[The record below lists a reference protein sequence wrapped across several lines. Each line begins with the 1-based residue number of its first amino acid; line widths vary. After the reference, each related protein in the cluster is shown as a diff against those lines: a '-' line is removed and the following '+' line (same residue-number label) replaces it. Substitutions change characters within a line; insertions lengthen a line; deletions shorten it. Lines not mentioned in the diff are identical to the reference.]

1 MERTVPGRVVRVAAF
16 VGTVLATVCV
26 ILAASLRGTVLAP
39 DFYASALDREH
50 AYDRLYDQILVDPR
64 TAPTTRQLLAQLPVP
79 EAQVTSNIKL
89 VLPPDTVRALV
100 RQQIDATVG
109 YLNGSRSTLDLTVDL
124 RPVLANLDQLAQIY
138 LGDLVAGVQ
147 NQSEPDF
154 RKFSADVSAALRELA
169 AGRAPQGVP
178 QLSLTEK
185 QAEAATAA
193 LLAVAPENQRQALR
207 GEVETALADG
217 DVATAL
223 AAVAASA
230 QTDRSGSAVR
240 RLQESLDGGTWDPA
254 TVLAA
259 SGDDLRAVHDI
270 RPYTSVGL
278 GLVEA
283 LAAVVLALCLV
294 ALWITGPER
303 PGRRLLGL
311 AGPLFGGAALVAVA
325 VGVWE
330 LLGDGRLVT
339 PSASWPPTLNRLI
352 DDVQDRAHGMLL
364 DTVLLTVLVAVAAAV
379 LLAVAGRLLDRRRT
393 HTAAAWRAPAIGLG
407 AAGLAVAGIVVTPLL
422 TAASAPRL
430 CQGSAALCDR
440 PYDDVV
446 QLTAHNAM
454 STTVDRFIGPLQ
466 DPDITAQLNDG
477 VRALQLDTYRWERPE
492 EITARLDE
500 SDFTAEQ
507 KQLVRRAVNTINPPR
522 DGLWLCHAVCRAGA
536 VALVPELREIGAW
549 MRQHPTDVV
558 TFIVQDEISASD
570 TERAFHEAGLDPLL
584 FTPDADPDH
593 PWPTL
598 GEMIDSGR
606 RLVVFAEDAD
616 GPAAWYRN
624 FYRYG
629 METPF
634 AFRSPQDM
642 TCSPHR
648 GGTGKRLFLLNH
660 FITDNGGSRL
670 DAGTVNARG
679 FVLDRVHR
687 CERERG
693 HPVNFVAV
701 DYATIGDAAGAVR
714 ALNEERATG

>member
-1 MERTVPGRVVRVAAF
+1 MERTVPGRVVRGAAF

-154 RKFSADVSAALRELA
+154 PKFSADVSAALRELA

-178 QLSLTEK
+178 QLSLTGK
-185 QAEAATAA
+185 QAEAATTA

-283 LAAVVLALCLV
+283 LAAMVLVLCLV
-294 ALWITGPER
+294 GLWITGPER

-339 PSASWPPTLNRLI
+339 PSASWPP
-352 DDVQDRAHGMLL
+352 
-364 DTVLLTVLVAVAAAV
+364 
-379 LLAVAGRLLDRRRT
+379 
-393 HTAAAWRAPAIGLG
+393 P
-407 AAGLAVAGIVVTPLL
+407 
-422 TAASAPRL
+422 
-430 CQGSAALCDR
+430 
-440 PYDDVV
+440 
-446 QLTAHNAM
+446 
-454 STTVDRFIGPLQ
+454 
-466 DPDITAQLNDG
+466 
-477 VRALQLDTYRWERPE
+477 
-492 EITARLDE
+492 
-500 SDFTAEQ
+500 
-507 KQLVRRAVNTINPPR
+507 
-522 DGLWLCHAVCRAGA
+522 
-536 VALVPELREIGAW
+536 
-549 MRQHPTDVV
+549 
-558 TFIVQDEISASD
+558 
-570 TERAFHEAGLDPLL
+570 
-584 FTPDADPDH
+584 
-593 PWPTL
+593 
-598 GEMIDSGR
+598 
-606 RLVVFAEDAD
+606 
-616 GPAAWYRN
+616 
-624 FYRYG
+624 
-629 METPF
+629 
-634 AFRSPQDM
+634 
-642 TCSPHR
+642 
-648 GGTGKRLFLLNH
+648 
-660 FITDNGGSRL
+660 
-670 DAGTVNARG
+670 
-679 FVLDRVHR
+679 
-687 CERERG
+687 
-693 HPVNFVAV
+693 
-701 DYATIGDAAGAVR
+701 
-714 ALNEERATG
+714 